1 MLYRQKNGSNCILA
15 NSHYPKENMQC
26 IYNFIHSLLKCL
38 LERRE
43 LPFELMSM
51 RILASTINCIYLI
64 IWRLFHWLTS
74 GSGHFKPCFSSKQSA
89 YTVWKLFLHSC
100 FLQSSEGNPSWD
112 FIAGV
117 GPCLRLNKTL
127 ISSAPK
133 RCPQRMGPLE
143 ILLLQL
149 WFFFTSSELA
159 QTSVPFPS

>member
-1 MLYRQKNGSNCILA
+1 
-15 NSHYPKENMQC
+15 MQC

-51 RILASTINCIYLI
+51 KMLASTINCIYLI

-74 GSGHFKPCFSSKQSA
+74 GSGHFKPCFSSNESA
-89 YTVWKLFLHSC
+89 DTVWKLFLHSC
-100 FLQSSEGNPSWD
+100 FLQSSEGNPSWG

-133 RCPQRMGPLE
+133 TCPQRVGPLE